1 MNTRTTKRSTKE
13 SIRKPYRSS
22 AATYTDY
29 KNEIPDGDYYG
40 LKHSEF
46 KKPWLPASG
55 YDEMEY
61 KWDFPLEYLNPIH
74 VDFET
79 PDMGKYNFPGAQP
92 VNPNW
97 NPPNWNPQYPLP
109 DYPASKPEA
118 RKKPGTKGGTQI
130 VWTYCEGQ
138 DFEFCPG
145 ETVAVQFTEYTTD
158 RIESVDAGEGE
169 IIPPARGKL
178 GESKHR
184 PGYPEGTYTV
194 MVRIPEAAGM
204 EYNVTSTTKS
214 GETCVSHGTQRQ
226 NCLDPC
232 GEMSIG
238 YTSAQMMTGT
248 SQTLTVQNGDPHSV
262 YRYELSGGG
271 TLKDTGNGT
280 MQYTAPD
287 TNPNCENNPTITVR
301 DKRTGA
307 VCATLK
313 MGVSSAEASGD
324 AYQINNVQKE
334 LFESTCRVQ
343 GSDQCGELWWS
354 WSYWKY
360 DCQGVGTPSGD
371 MGTVWCWQNIG
382 ACPVGVTCR
391 SNLSAS
397 TLCNQGPVDTRTA
410 YQKQQGCCPA
420 ALA

>member
-313 MGVSSAEASGD
+313 IGVSAANATGV
-324 AYQINNVQKE
+324 AYRMNYVSRE
-334 LFESTCRVQ
+334 FYAVCATWDYTR
-343 GSDQCGELWWS
+343 CGELWWS
-354 WSYWKY
+354 WSEWNY
-360 DCQGVGTPSGD
+360 DCHGVGGPADFSFNAF
-371 MGTVWCWQNIG
+371 CWQNLG
-382 ACPVGVTCR
+382 PCPPNHPDCR
-391 SNLSAS
+391 TTAS
-397 TLCNQGPVDTRTA
+397 VNCNAGPFDMRTEA
-410 YQKQQGCCPA
+410 QKQNGCCPA
-420 ALA
+420 ALT

>member
-1 MNTRTTKRSTKE
+1 MDQTKYRKNKETT
-13 SIRKPYRSS
+13 RKPYRSN
-22 AATYTDY
+22 AAFYTDY
-29 KNEIPDGDYYG
+29 KDEIPDGDYYG

-61 KWDFPLEYLNPIH
+61 KWDFPLEYLNPIS
-74 VDFET
+74 VDFEV
-79 PDMGKYNFPGAQP
+79 PDMGKYKFPDAP
-92 VNPNW
+92 TVNPNW
-97 NPPNWNPQYPLP
+97 TPPRWNPQYPTP
-109 DYPASKPEA
+109 EFPKPKPYA
-118 RKKPGTKGGTQI
+118 KKKPGTNGGTQI

-158 RIESVDAGEGE
+158 RIVSVDAGEGE

-226 NCLDPC
+226 NCLNPC

-271 TLKDTGNGT
+271 TLKDTGNET

-307 VCATLK
+307 VCARLK
-313 MGVSSAEASGD
+313 ISVSSASVSGSAYRILYVSDSLFQSPCRVGYSGD
-324 AYQINNVQKE
+324 
-334 LFESTCRVQ
+334 
-343 GSDQCGELWWS
+343 CGDLWWS
-354 WSYWKY
+354 WWYWTY
-360 DCQGVGTPSGD
+360 DCQGAGTPSSP
-371 MGTVWCWQNIG
+371 TASVFCWQNIG
-382 ACPVGVTCR
+382 PCPPGVTCW
-391 SNLSAS
+391 SNAS
-397 TLCNQGPVDTRTA
+397 SICNQDPIDLRTEE
-410 YQKQQGCCPA
+410 QKQQGCCPSA
-420 ALA
+420 IM

>member
-1 MNTRTTKRSTKE
+1 MNTRTIKRSTKE

-29 KNEIPDGDYYG
+29 KDEIPDSEYYG
-40 LKHSEF
+40 RKHSEF

-74 VDFET
+74 MDFET

-313 MGVSSAEASGD
+313 IGVSAANATGV
-324 AYQINNVQKE
+324 AYRMNYVSRE
-334 LFESTCRVQ
+334 LYRAVCATWEYTR
-343 GSDQCGELWWS
+343 CGELWWS
-354 WSYWKY
+354 WYEWRY
-360 DCQGVGTPSGD
+360 DCHGVGGPTDPSSN
-371 MGTVWCWQNIG
+371 TWCWQNLG
-382 ACPVGVTCR
+382 LCPPNYPNCR
-391 SNLSAS
+391 TTTNEN
-397 TLCNQGPVDTRTA
+397 CNAGPLDMRTEA
-410 YQKQQGCCPA
+410 QKQNGCCPA
-420 ALA
+420 ALT